1 MPFVLSFNKAEEP
14 AFLESYF
21 RGHLRDMRAS
31 MLLGALIWALF
42 GVIDVWVAP
51 RTILSQLLFVRYAIV
66 CPILLLCWAVSFFP
80 NPHKY
85 LDFVIITGILAAAL
99 SVIVRTAFLPEAES
113 AVSALSLLVIFIYGY
128 VVMRPRFIFGSLTGA
143 LIVLGY
149 GIVVTGINPI
159 PYDMLVKNFFY
170 LMMGNLL
177 GMYTCYKMEA
187 YVRQDF
193 LNAQRLRKE
202 IEERIKTAQEL
213 ELHKN
218 HLEELV
224 RERTR
229 ELDKTQREIVF
240 VLAAAAENRDTT
252 TGQHIRRMSQI
263 CAMVGMALR
272 LPEDECEFL
281 LHASAMHDIG
291 KIGIPDHI
299 LLKRGPLTPDEWEI
313 MKTHTTIGAE
323 ILAQSDCA
331 LARIAKT
338 VALTHHERWDGTGY
352 PYALAGEKIPLLG
365 RIVSLCDA
373 FDSLLSRRP
382 YKEAWTLQ
390 RTMEHLEQMNGVVFD
405 PLVVTTFRRILP
417 KVLAL
422 WEKNK

>member
-1 MPFVLSFNKAEEP
+1 M
-14 AFLESYF
+14 FLESYF
-21 RGHLRDMRAS
+21 RGHLRHMRAS
-31 MLLGALIWALF
+31 MLLGALMWALF

-51 RTILSQLLFVRYAIV
+51 RAILPQLLFARYAIV
-66 CPILLLCWAVSFFP
+66 CPLMLLCWAVSFFQ

-85 LDFVIITGILAAAL
+85 LDAVIMAGVLSAAL
-99 SVIVRTAFLPEAES
+99 SVIVRTAFLPDTES
-113 AVSALSLLVIFIYGY
+113 PISALSLLVIFIYGY
-128 VVMRPRFIFGSLTGA
+128 VVMRPRFIFGSITGA

-149 GIVVTGINPI
+149 GIVVTSINPI
-159 PYDMLVKNFFY
+159 PHDMLVKNFFY
-170 LMMGNLL
+170 LVMGNLL

-187 YVRQDF
+187 YVRQDY
-193 LNAQRLRKE
+193 LSAQRLHKE
-202 IEERIKTAQEL
+202 IETRIKTAQEL

-224 RERTR
+224 RERTQ
-229 ELDKTQREIVF
+229 ELDKTQREIVY

-263 CAMVGMALR
+263 CAMMGKALR
-272 LPEDECEFL
+272 LPGDECEFL

-299 LLKRGPLTPDEWEI
+299 LLKNGPLTPDEWEI

-323 ILAQSDCA
+323 ILSQSDCA
-331 LARIAKT
+331 LAQMAKT
-338 VALTHHERWDGTGY
+338 IAVTHHECWNGSGY
-352 PYALAGEKIPLLG
+352 PNALAGEKIPLVG

-382 YKEAWTLQ
+382 YKEAWPLRKTI
-390 RTMEHLEQMNGVVFD
+390 EHLQEMSGVIFD
-405 PLVVTTFRRILP
+405 PLVMATFQQILP
-417 KVLAL
+417 KVLAFL
-422 WEKNK
+422 EKNKNNA